1 MTDVSRLPGPF
12 EHQWDWQEQAA
23 CRDADSRIFFHPS
36 GERGSAHRA
45 REAEAQRICSRCPVQ
60 LACRRYALDARE
72 SYGVW
77 GGLTEE
83 DRQPRIRSRSRSR
96 ARAAGAEPGDRRAG

>member
-12 EHQWDWQEQAA
+12 EHEWDWQEQAA

-36 GERGSAHRA
+36 GERGTAHRA

-60 LACRRYALDARE
+60 LL
-72 SYGVW
+72 
-77 GGLTEE
+77 
-83 DRQPRIRSRSRSR
+83 
-96 ARAAGAEPGDRRAG
+96 AAATRWPLGKATGCGAA